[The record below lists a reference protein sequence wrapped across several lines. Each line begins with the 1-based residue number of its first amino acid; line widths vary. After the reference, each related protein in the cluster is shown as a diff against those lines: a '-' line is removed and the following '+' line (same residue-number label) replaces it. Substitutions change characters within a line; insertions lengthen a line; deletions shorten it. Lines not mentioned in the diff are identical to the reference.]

1 MSTIIKLHNLQV
13 NRQGKAILQNINMEI
28 GYTDRV
34 AILGP
39 NGAGKS
45 FLLRILSAD
54 LVPSFGSY
62 VEIFGQ
68 IFGKTRLANLRKQ
81 IGYVATRQTF
91 WFTTNETVWQVVASG
106 IDGVYGASR
115 DFDDYE
121 KNQVEESLSRFD
133 LTKIQDRP
141 YEVLSDGEKRKT
153 LLTRALVLKPRLL
166 ILDEPAIGLDIPTR
180 LNFLSQIDELAK
192 ELPLIY
198 VTHNLEELPQSINK
212 VVLLKKGQVF
222 NQGSKREVLNSTNL
236 SKLLDI
242 DVEVVERNS
251 KYFVLH

>member
-1 MSTIIKLHNLQV
+1 MSMIRLQNLHV
-13 NRQGKAILQNINMEI
+13 TRQGSPILQDINLEI
-28 GYTDRV
+28 QANDRV

-68 IFGKTRLANLRKQ
+68 VFGKTRLADLRQQ
-81 IGYVATRQTF
+81 IGFVATRQAF
-91 WFTTNETVWQVVASG
+91 WFDSKDTLWQVVASG
-106 IDGVYGASR
+106 LDGVYGASR
-115 DFDDYE
+115 EFEDFE
-121 KNQVEESLSRFD
+121 KTLIDESLAKFD
-133 LTKIQDRP
+133 LTKIQERP
-141 YEVLSDGEKRKT
+141 FEVLSDGEKRRT
-153 LLTRALVLKPRLL
+153 LLARSLVRKPKLL

-180 LNFLSQIDELAK
+180 LRFLETVDELSQ

-212 VVLLKKGQVF
+212 IVFLKAGQIF
-222 NQGSKREVLNSTNL
+222 AQGSKEAMLTSENL
-236 SKLLDI
+236 SNLLDI
-242 DVEVVERNS
+242 PMEVVHRNG
-251 KYFVLH
+251 KYFTLH